1 MFNWAHSSC
10 RNGAGTGLAADGCSA
25 THALARASTV
35 VHTILII
42 VFISSPFH
50 LLDLDVDLVVVVVVV
65 ANINGWMGKPVS
77 AESASQRNQNPAS
90 KKNKNKKFP
99 SKEAALLFFPSSES
113 PKYLDS

>member
-1 MFNWAHSSC
+1 MFNWAHSSW

-77 AESASQRNQNPAS
+77 AESASQRNQNPAVQ
-90 KKNKNKKFP
+90 KEQKKFP